1 MVIPEDVLTA
11 TQARFE
17 AREVPRAGTE
27 EKIAAAQT
35 PQGSILDVDAPERVE
50 LRSRRVLR
58 QPVVMDAL
66 KATADTS
73 PVQPGQVREDQVL
86 GDLVLERIIGGSN
99 LLGIAFLELGTAV
112 SRTVGRVIVRDRF
125 QVRSFGTGFMISP
138 RLALTNNHVLPDAQ
152 SARFS
157 RLRCLPGLP
166 SSFPCLGWPSWR
178 RSSRCFGTG
187 TGGSDWDCCFW
198 RRGRR

>member
-35 PQGSILDVDAPERVE
+35 PQGRILDVDAPERVE

-73 PVQPGQVREDQVL
+73 PVQPGQVRDDQVL

-112 SRTVGRVIVRDRF
+112 SRTVQGYRPRPVPGPFLRHRLYDLAPPCPDEQPRPARRPVRPVLPAGVQFPERHRRPSPGHIT
-125 QVRSFGTGFMISP
+125 VRPGTGHF
-138 RLALTNNHVLPDAQ
+138 
-152 SARFS
+152 
-157 RLRCLPGLP
+157 
-166 SSFPCLGWPSWR
+166 FPH
-178 RSSRCFGTG
+178 
-187 TGGSDWDCCFW
+187 
-198 RRGRR
+198 